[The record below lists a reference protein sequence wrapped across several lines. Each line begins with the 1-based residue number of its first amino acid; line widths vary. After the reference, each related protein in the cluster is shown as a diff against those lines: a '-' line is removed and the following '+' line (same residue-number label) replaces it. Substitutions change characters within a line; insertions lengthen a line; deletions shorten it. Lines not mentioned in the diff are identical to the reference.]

1 MSADKYFSSQV
12 LNSKPFSRKLD
23 DAMDPLNLTNHDQFR
38 RAGNPFNLKY
48 PITVGDTMGGAFLDY
63 NTNQSSEFANTR
75 INEGINKDSIEPYV
89 FFEFMSVIPRD
100 KNKAIKARKKAKAN
114 EMPMGNLAKKISE
127 NRDLDGSALSQIEYN
142 LIGATEGGN
151 ARQDGVKPGTQ
162 LIEAADDAK
171 ESGLLKRALR
181 EYKGSIAMYMPTDIQ
196 FNDTIQYNEN
206 SRRIFGILEGIGLGG
221 DTDIFSQS
229 TFDSIVGLATVGVG
243 TAVGFTA
250 GKLSGFLS
258 KFFGA
263 KAGSFIADKGVATG
277 GLIGAAG
284 ASVVTDE
291 YQRSFGRATNP
302 HEYMAY
308 QNTGLRSFTYTF
320 TFLPDSRQESDH
332 VTQIIKEFRH
342 AAHADK
348 IDALKVTVPD
358 HVIVSHHGAGDMI
371 QLPPLVIE
379 SVNVTY
385 NPNNASFFLDGGNPV
400 EVGLSV
406 TFREIV
412 PLFKQDIEGGM

>member
-1 MSADKYFSSQV
+1 MKCLWV
-12 LNSKPFSRKLD
+12 LVAAEISK
-23 DAMDPLNLTNHDQFR
+23 
-38 RAGNPFNLKY
+38 
-48 PITVGDTMGGAFLDY
+48 
-63 NTNQSSEFANTR
+63 
-75 INEGINKDSIEPYV
+75 
-89 FFEFMSVIPRD
+89 
-100 KNKAIKARKKAKAN
+100 
-114 EMPMGNLAKKISE
+114 
-127 NRDLDGSALSQIEYN
+127 NRDLEGKNSALSQIEYS
-142 LIGATEGGN
+142 LIGATQGGN
-151 ARQDGVKPGTQ
+151 VRSDGVKPGTE
-162 LIEAADDAK
+162 LVGAIDDAK

-206 SRRIFGILEGIGLGG
+206 SRRIFGILEGIFTDGAGG
-221 DTDIFSQS
+221 RPGIQS
-229 TFDSIVGLATVGVG
+229 MGESLLTAGTVAAGYGVG
-243 TAVGFTA
+243 
-250 GKLSGFLS
+250 KLGSFIG

-263 KAGSFIADKGVATG
+263 KSGSFIAEKSGAAG

-284 ASVVTDE
+284 ASVIEDE
-291 YQRSFGRATNP
+291 YQRSFGVANNP

-320 TFLPDSRQESDH
+320 TFLPDSKQESDS

-342 AAHADK
+342 AAHAERL
-348 IDALKVTVPD
+348 DALKVTVPE

-400 EVGLSV
+400 EVGMSI

-412 PLFKQDIEGGM
+412 PLFKKDIEGGM

>member
-1 MSADKYFSSQV
+1 MSIDGKYFSSQ
-12 LNSKPFSRKLD
+12 LLDSKPFSRKLD
-23 DAMDPLNLTNHDQFR
+23 DAMDPLNLTNHDKFR

-48 PITVGDTMGGAFLDY
+48 PSTVGDSMGGAFLDY

-75 INEGINKDSIEPYV
+75 VNEGINKDSIEPYV
-89 FFEFMSVIPRD
+89 FFEFMSVVPRD
-100 KNKAIKARKKAKAN
+100 KNKAIKAKKKIKDN
-114 EMPMGNLAKKISE
+114 EMPMGAFAKKISE
-127 NRDLDGSALSQIEYN
+127 NKDLDGRNSALSQIEYSF
-142 LIGATEGGN
+142 IGASQTGN
-151 ARQDGVKPGTQ
+151 SRQDPPKPGDE
-162 LIEAADDAK
+162 LVGAIDDAK

-206 SRRIFGILEGIGLGG
+206 SRRIFGIMEGIGIGG

-229 TFDSIVGLATVGVG
+229 TLDSLVGLGIVGAGAG
-243 TAVGFTA
+243 I
-250 GKLSGFLS
+250 GKLGKFVS
-258 KFFGA
+258 KFFGE
-263 KAGSFIADKGVATG
+263 KVGGFIAEKGGATG
-277 GLIGAAG
+277 GLLGAAG
-284 ASVVTDE
+284 AGVVTDE
-291 YQRSFGRATNP
+291 YQRSTGRATNP

-320 TFLPDSRQESDH
+320 TFLPDSKKESED

-348 IDALKVTVPD
+348 IDSLKVTVPE

-379 SVNVTY
+379 AVNVTY

-412 PLFKQDIEGGM
+412 PLFKKDIEGGM

>member
-1 MSADKYFSSQV
+1 MSAGKYFSSQ
-12 LNSKPFSRKLD
+12 LLDSKPFSRKLD
-23 DAMDPLNLTNHDQFR
+23 DAMDPLNLTNHDRFR

-48 PITVGDTMGGAFLDY
+48 PITVGNSIGGAFLDY
-63 NTNQSSEFANTR
+63 NTNQSSEFANKR
-75 INEGINKDSIEPYV
+75 VNEGIKKDAIEPYV
-89 FFEFMSVIPRD
+89 FFEFMSVVPRD
-100 KNKAIKARKKAKAN
+100 KNKAIKARKKVKAN
-114 EMPMGNLAKKISE
+114 DIPFAGFAAEVSKNK
-127 NRDLDGSALSQIEYN
+127 DLEGKNSALSQIEYS
-142 LIGATEGGN
+142 LIGATQGGN
-151 ARQDGVKPGTQ
+151 VRSDGVKPGTE
-162 LIEAADDAK
+162 LVGAIDDAK

-206 SRRIFGILEGIGLGG
+206 SRRIFGIMEGIGPGG

-229 TFDSIVGLATVGVG
+229 TLDSVVGLATVGAG
-243 TAVGFTA
+243 AA
-250 GKLSGFLS
+250 IGKLSGFLS

-263 KAGSFIADKGVATG
+263 KAGGFIAEKGGAAG
-277 GLIGAAG
+277 GLLGAAG

-291 YQRSFGRATNP
+291 YQRSTGRATNP

-320 TFLPDSRQESDH
+320 TFLPDSKQESDH

-348 IDALKVTVPD
+348 IDSLKVTVPE

-412 PLFKQDIEGGM
+412 PLFKKDIEGGM

>member
-1 MSADKYFSSQV
+1 MSAGKYFSSQ
-12 LNSKPFSRKLD
+12 LLDSKPFSRKLD
-23 DAMDPLNLTNHDQFR
+23 DAMDPLNLTNHDRFR

-48 PITVGDTMGGAFLDY
+48 PITVGNSIGGAFLDY
-63 NTNQSSEFANTR
+63 NTNQSSEFANKR
-75 INEGINKDSIEPYV
+75 VNEGIKKDAIEPYV
-89 FFEFMSVIPRD
+89 FFEFMSVVPRD
-100 KNKAIKARKKAKAN
+100 KNKAIKARKKAKDN
-114 EMPMGNLAKKISE
+114 EMPMGAFAAHVSKNK
-127 NRDLDGSALSQIEYN
+127 DLEGNNSALSQIEYS
-142 LIGATEGGN
+142 LIGATQGGN
-151 ARQDGVKPGTQ
+151 VRSDGVKPGTE
-162 LIEAADDAK
+162 LVGAIDDAK

-206 SRRIFGILEGIGLGG
+206 SRRMFGIMEGIGPGG
-221 DTDIFSQS
+221 DTDIFSRTTAES
-229 TFDSIVGLATVGVG
+229 LLTTGVIALGTGVG
-243 TAVGFTA
+243 
-250 GKLSGFLS
+250 KLASFLP
-258 KFFGA
+258 KFFG
-263 KAGSFIADKGVATG
+263 KGATAVG

-284 ASVVTDE
+284 SSVVEDE
-291 YQRSFGRATNP
+291 YQRSFGVATNP

-320 TFLPDSRQESDH
+320 TFLPDSKQESDS

-348 IDALKVTVPD
+348 IDSLKVTVPE

-412 PLFKQDIEGGM
+412 PLFKKDIEGGM